1 MLKRLNK
8 LPPIID
14 AFFGVLEMFV
24 VRLAL
29 LGLLAYGAYSLMCVH
44 FHAP

>member
-1 MLKRLNK
+1 MLEQLNK

-14 AFFGVLEMFV
+14 AFFHVLDMFV
-24 VRLAL
+24 VRAL
-29 LGLLAYGAYSLMCVH
+29 LFVLLVYGAYSLVLVH